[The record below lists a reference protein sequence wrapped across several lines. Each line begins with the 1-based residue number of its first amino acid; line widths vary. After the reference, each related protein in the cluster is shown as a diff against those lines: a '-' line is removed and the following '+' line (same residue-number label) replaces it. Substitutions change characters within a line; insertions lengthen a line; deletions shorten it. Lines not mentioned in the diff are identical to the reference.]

1 MRDMPSKL
9 NQLTESVIGAAIEV
23 HRQLGPGFH
32 ESTYHRAMEIELE
45 IRGVPFV
52 SESPVELG
60 YIGRSIGEGRVD
72 LLVGGSIVVELNT
85 VERIAPIHHAQVIS
99 YLKATR
105 HTVGLLINFNIELLR
120 DGVKRI
126 VLSEKRPS
134 SATSAPPRFNT
145 HE

>member
-1 MRDMPSKL
+1 
-9 NQLTESVIGAAIEV
+9 
-23 HRQLGPGFH
+23 
-32 ESTYHRAMEIELE
+32 MEIELE